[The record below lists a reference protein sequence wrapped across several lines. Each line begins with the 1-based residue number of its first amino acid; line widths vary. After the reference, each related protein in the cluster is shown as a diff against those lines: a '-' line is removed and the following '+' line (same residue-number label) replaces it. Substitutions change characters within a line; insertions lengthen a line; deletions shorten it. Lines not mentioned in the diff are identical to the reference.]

1 MCIRDRSIDKVSKS
15 YRPIPSE
22 RISIESAYKVAYSF
36 TLLSS
41 LFMAVGA
48 YYTEE
53 PYPLI
58 AIWTFAALLMY
69 TYDAGPQTKRL
80 GLIGNIAISLMVGAV
95 IVYGAASVSLAETEI
110 VIYAAIVAFF
120 ANLARE
126 IIKDCEDM
134 ESDEGRKTL
143 PMRIGLMNARSI
155 AYVFILASMVTLGL
169 AHYIGP
175 LEYHLSL
182 IHI

>member
-1 MCIRDRSIDKVSKS
+1 MWREIVELSRPKNVVLAAITVPLGAHLALSGVWTIQALGLVALQTTSAICFMAAGNTFNDISDISIDKVSKS

-69 TYDAGPQTKRL
+69 TYDAGPQTKRP
-80 GLIGNIAISLMVGAV
+80 
-95 IVYGAASVSLAETEI
+95 VSYTHLRAHET
-110 VIYAAIVAFF
+110 
-120 ANLARE
+120 
-126 IIKDCEDM
+126 
-134 ESDEGRKTL
+134 
-143 PMRIGLMNARSI
+143 
-155 AYVFILASMVTLGL
+155 
-169 AHYIGP
+169 
-175 LEYHLSL
+175 
-182 IHI
+182 